1 MEKDTIRLMIVDD
14 EALFRQ
20 GISLLIQ
27 REKDIVLVRDFS
39 NGRELLDAFVTL
51 EELPEIILMD
61 LNMPEINGVEATKQV
76 HIKYP
81 QIKIIALTSY
91 NTKAFIVNMIQS
103 GACSFLKKN
112 SSPSELVNAIR
123 EVHQKGFYYNME
135 VMEALH
141 QNLTEPKKKVSSIFD
156 ANHISKREKEVLEL
170 ICQQYST
177 PEIADQLF
185 ISSRT
190 VEGHRNSLLLKT
202 GSKNTAGLV
211 VYAIESK
218 MVDTNYLKDRFD

>member
-1 MEKDTIRLMIVDD
+1 MEKDIIRVIIVDD

-27 REKDIVLVRDFS
+27 REKDIELVSDFS
-39 NGRELLDAFVTL
+39 NGKELLDELVTL
-51 EELPEIILMD
+51 EKLPNIILMD
-61 LNMPEINGVEATKQV
+61 LNMPEINGVEATKQI

-112 SSPSELVNAIR
+112 SSPAELLTAIR
-123 EVHQKGFYYNME
+123 EVHSKGFFYNNE

-170 ICQQYST
+170 ICKQYNTS
-177 PEIADQLF
+177 EIADQLF

-202 GSKNTAGLV
+202 GAKNTAGLV

-218 MVDTNYLKDRFD
+218 IADMNYLKDRFE

>member
-1 MEKDTIRLMIVDD
+1 
-14 EALFRQ
+14 
-20 GISLLIQ
+20 
-27 REKDIVLVRDFS
+27 
-39 NGRELLDAFVTL
+39 
-51 EELPEIILMD
+51 
-61 LNMPEINGVEATKQV
+61 
-76 HIKYP
+76 
-81 QIKIIALTSY
+81 
-91 NTKAFIVNMIQS
+91 
-103 GACSFLKKN
+103 
-112 SSPSELVNAIR
+112 
-123 EVHQKGFYYNME
+123 
-135 VMEALH
+135 MEALH
-141 QNLTEPKKKVSSIFD
+141 QNLTEPKKKISSIFD

-177 PEIADQLF
+177 PEIADRLF

>member
-1 MEKDTIRLMIVDD
+1 MQKDIIRVIAVDD

-27 REKDIVLVRDFS
+27 REKDIELVSDFS
-39 NGRELLDAFVTL
+39 NGKELLDELAAL
-51 EELPEIILMD
+51 EELPDIILMD
-61 LNMPEINGVEATKQV
+61 LNMPEINGVEATKQI

-112 SSPSELVNAIR
+112 STPSELLNAIR
-123 EVHQKGFYYNME
+123 EVHGKGFFYNNE

-141 QNLTEPKKKVSSIFD
+141 QNFTEPKKKVSSIFD
-156 ANHISKREKEVLEL
+156 ADHISKREKEVLEL
-170 ICQQYST
+170 ICKQYST
-177 PEIADQLF
+177 SEIADQLF

-202 GSKNTAGLV
+202 GAKNTAGLV

-218 MVDTNYLKDRFD
+218 IADMNYLKDRFE

>member
-1 MEKDTIRLMIVDD
+1 MQKDIIRVIAVDD

-27 REKDIVLVRDFS
+27 REKDIELVSDFS
-39 NGRELLDAFVTL
+39 NGKELLDELAAL
-51 EELPEIILMD
+51 EELPDIILMD
-61 LNMPEINGVEATKQV
+61 LNMPEINGVEATKQI

-112 SSPSELVNAIR
+112 STPSELINAIR
-123 EVHQKGFYYNME
+123 EVHGKGFFYNNE

-141 QNLTEPKKKVSSIFD
+141 QNFTEPKKKVSSIFD
-156 ANHISKREKEVLEL
+156 ADHISKREKEVLEL
-170 ICQQYST
+170 ICKQYST
-177 PEIADQLF
+177 SEIADQLF

-202 GSKNTAGLV
+202 GAKNTAGLV

-218 MVDTNYLKDRFD
+218 IADMNYLKDRFE